1 MFNFLGVF
9 DQLIVVKHAATG
21 ELFWSHISGVPSCAY
36 ENVSDILR
44 NTLCKVFER
53 LVEKILVYTLLFGF
67 FLCFKH
73 WFNLSYFELV
83 LSRNVPIMIDE
94 SIYDRWPNEGLAST
108 HSNYYHQKLSF
119 YYNLTHLMPMIS
131 FYTHWKHPKTSGL
144 LCFKG
149 TRKRP
154 KALQG
159 LKKKMFFGI
168 LSFTEFC
175 VLFFE
180 DKKKSFCYC

>member
-9 DQLIVVKHAATG
+9 DQLIVVKHAPTG
-21 ELFWSHISGVPSCAY
+21 ELFWSHISGVPSCVC

-44 NTLCKVFER
+44 NTPCKVFKR
-53 LVEKILVYTLLFGF
+53 LVEKILVYTLLFGL

-94 SIYDRWPNEGLAST
+94 WMYDRWTNEGLAST
-108 HSNYYHQKLSF
+108 HSNDYHQKLSF

-144 LCFKG
+144 FCFKG
-149 TRKRP
+149 IEKDQRHYR
-154 KALQG
+154 G
-159 LKKKMFFGI
+159 
-168 LSFTEFC
+168 
-175 VLFFE
+175 
-180 DKKKSFCYC
+180 

>member
-9 DQLIVVKHAATG
+9 DQLIVVKHAPTG
-21 ELFWSHISGVPSCAY
+21 ELFWSHISGVPSCVC

-44 NTLCKVFER
+44 NTPCKVFKR
-53 LVEKILVYTLLFGF
+53 LVEKILVYTLLFGL

-94 SIYDRWPNEGLAST
+94 WMYDRWPNEGLAST
-108 HSNYYHQKLSF
+108 HSNDYHQKLSF

-131 FYTHWKHPKTSGL
+131 FYTHWKHPKNSGL

-149 TRKRP
+149 IEKDQRHYR
-154 KALQG
+154 G
-159 LKKKMFFGI
+159 
-168 LSFTEFC
+168 
-175 VLFFE
+175 
-180 DKKKSFCYC
+180 